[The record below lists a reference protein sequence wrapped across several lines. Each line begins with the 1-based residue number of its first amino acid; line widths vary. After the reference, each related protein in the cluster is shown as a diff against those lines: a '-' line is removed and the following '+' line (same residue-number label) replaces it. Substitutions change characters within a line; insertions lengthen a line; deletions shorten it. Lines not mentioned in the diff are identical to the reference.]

1 MLAQTFPAMS
11 AHFAAFSFVDRI
23 VALEPGK
30 SARGL
35 YFVPASI
42 RGFPAALV
50 AESIGQL
57 AAWAAMAYIDFRG
70 RPVAGLAG
78 EVRFLAEVRPAQQLA
93 LGIELESC
101 DDEAVAYRG
110 WATVGDHRVLE
121 LNDCVGPMLPLVEFD
136 DEEAVRDRFALLC
149 GAGATPNRF
158 GGVPDADLTVVE
170 RSPGEWLRAELRI
183 PAAAPFFADHFPRR
197 PVFPGTLLLDAQIA
211 VGLELARQAAHQ
223 HGYNKLAPLRA
234 SSVKIR
240 SFILPGQ
247 KIEIKVEL
255 KSFVDAIAKLALTAN
270 GGGKQLSTA
279 RLEIAAQEKT

>member
-1 MLAQTFPAMS
+1 MS

-23 VALEPGK
+23 VTLQPAK

-35 YFVPASI
+35 YAVPATI
-42 RGFPAALV
+42 RSFPVALV

-57 AAWAAMAYIDFRG
+57 AAWVAMAHIDFRG

-78 EVRFLAEVRPAQQLA
+78 EVRFLGEVRPGQQLE
-93 LGIELESC
+93 LGVELESC

-110 WATVGDHRVLE
+110 WATVGGSRVLE
-121 LNDCVGPMLPLVEFD
+121 LNDCVGPMLPLVDFD

-149 GAGATPNRF
+149 GAGASPGRF
-158 GGVPDADLTVVE
+158 GGVPHAELTVLE
-170 RSPGEWLRAELRI
+170 RSAGEWLRAEMRI

-197 PVFPGTLLLDAQIA
+197 PVFPGTLLLDAQIGL
-211 VGLELARQAAHQ
+211 GLELAREAARQ
-223 HGYNKLAPLRA
+223 HGAGKLAPVRA

-247 KIEIKVEL
+247 KIEIKAEL
-255 KSFVDAIAKLALTAN
+255 KSFAGAIAKMGITAR
-270 GGGKQLSTA
+270 GDSKQLSTA
-279 RLEIAAQEKT
+279 RLEIAAQGKA